1 MEYSRT
7 GAVIKGQEKA
17 VVKSRYEEDV
27 LFNNH
32 TVIIYTLCPY
42 KLYFCGNCD
51 FRIFLGILQI
61 MIISNHKWQCHVI

>member
-17 VVKSRYEEDV
+17 VIKSRYEEDV

-32 TVIIYTLCPY
+32 TVSKVQIYFSILLTFYRGC
-42 KLYFCGNCD
+42 KR
-51 FRIFLGILQI
+51 RIPKTKRLFWRSS
-61 MIISNHKWQCHVI
+61 MIRI

>member
-32 TVIIYTLCPY
+32 TVIMYT
-42 KLYFCGNCD
+42 
-51 FRIFLGILQI
+51 ILR
-61 MIISNHKWQCHVI
+61 

>member
-32 TVIIYTLCPY
+32 TVIIIRFL
-42 KLYFCGNCD
+42 
-51 FRIFLGILQI
+51 FRSCTFAVIVILE
-61 MIISNHKWQCHVI
+61 